1 MAALNTAY
9 RDGDFARTQTLL
21 HDYEQRPEAIT
32 GEDVGAKLIRLIRQA
47 AQLEQRI
54 AATEEDIAALRTSE
68 LQQLQ
73 QRIESEEAQGRDP
86 LGQLAAQLQRQIET
100 ARQTLA
106 QLAGTETS
114 PA

>member
-9 RDGDFARTQTLL
+9 RDGDFARMQTLL

-32 GEDVGAKLIRLIRQA
+32 GEDVGAKLIRLIRQV

-54 AATEEDIAALRTSE
+54 AATEDEIAALHASE
-68 LQQLQ
+68 LHQLRHQ
-73 QRIESEEAQGRDP
+73 IEAEEAQGRDP

-100 ARQTLA
+100 VRQTLA